1 MMNVLAFIHMV
12 QPLILNKRV
21 FLNSYMQP
29 GSLYREELLRISK
42 IYANRQHVYER
53 LIRAK
58 RHIDRFYNETL
69 DISDLAST
77 AFFSKYH
84 FLRLFKETYGTT
96 PHKYQVTVRLQ
107 KARQLLRTGHSVQ
120 NTCFHIGFDSV
131 PSFTSLFKK
140 YLKRTPA
147 SYQKQAMMP
156 LVRE

>member
-69 DISDLAST
+69 DISDLASIL
-77 AFFSKYH
+77 H
-84 FLRLFKETYGTT
+84 LG
-96 PHKYQVTVRLQ
+96 
-107 KARQLLRTGHSVQ
+107 G
-120 NTCFHIGFDSV
+120 
-131 PSFTSLFKK
+131 
-140 YLKRTPA
+140 KRA
-147 SYQKQAMMP
+147 
-156 LVRE
+156 